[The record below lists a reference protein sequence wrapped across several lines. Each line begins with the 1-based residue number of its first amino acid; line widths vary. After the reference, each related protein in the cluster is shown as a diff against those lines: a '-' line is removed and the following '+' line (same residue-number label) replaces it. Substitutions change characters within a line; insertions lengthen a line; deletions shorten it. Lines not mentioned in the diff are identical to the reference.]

1 MGPKRSEAIRQ
12 GVPAKPRGH
21 NKTDPARGSVVLDIV
36 SVGCRAASYCRKVP
50 HKQVAAALRRGGKAS
65 GILEDFFYR
74 LFEVVG
80 LRSRSFFAAGEAA
93 ARATVIAAV
102 AAALAITV

>member
-21 NKTDPARGSVVLDIV
+21 NKTDPARGSVVLDIE
-36 SVGCRAASYCRKVP
+36 C
-50 HKQVAAALRRGGKAS
+50 ALRRGGKAS

-102 AAALAITV
+102 AAALAITVITAVTITV